1 MTLCRHTP
9 LDDETSNSES
19 EGRKSDDGGC
29 LGFSYFTVLRSRF
42 HVHSTSRRAFQH
54 NLVFNRLL

>member
-1 MTLCRHTP
+1 MNIQHTP

-29 LGFSYFTVLRSRF
+29 LGFSYFTGEFPRLGTAPLR
-42 HVHSTSRRAFQH
+42 
-54 NLVFNRLL
+54 